1 MRRCSIALFAVLGS
15 LASALAQQQG
25 GPDLMVRANQQV
37 CARACAAQNKQCE
50 EKERA
55 SQPVCDTRYIGC
67 YIDCTGCVGQFGRC
81 MRQAD
86 ADAKA
91 CNDAF
96 IACAR
101 TSLQARRDDRKPIRF
116 TGGDG
121 SSRQAAIVID
131 GARNEVE
138 GINAENLWV
147 LKHQPGWR
155 KAHQS
160 LIQAGSRAFD
170 AIEYEAPDGKH
181 TLWFDITSFF
191 GKM

>member
-1 MRRCSIALFAVLGS
+1 MRRCSIALLALLGS

-55 SQPVCDTRYIGC
+55 TQVCDTRYIGC
-67 YIDCTGCVGQFGRC
+67 YIDCTGCVGQFASC
-81 MRQAD
+81 MRKAD

-91 CNDAF
+91 CNDTF

-121 SSRQAAIVID
+121 SSRQTAIVIE

-147 LKHQPGWR
+147 LKHQPSWR